1 MWAAIGCAVPP
12 ASIISSEATLLSALS
27 REESR
32 GAHQREDFK
41 DLRKDQALNIRIE
54 LEEDSKIKLSKDK
67 ANALEYK
74 IFDTVKPINATFL
87 GGICNDKN
95 IWTISII

>member
-1 MWAAIGCAVPP
+1 M
-12 ASIISSEATLLSALS
+12 SALS

-41 DLRKDQALNIRIE
+41 DLKKDQALNIRIE

-67 ANALEYK
+67 TPPLRKELKNLINKTKEIKNFEGMLLE
-74 IFDTVKPINATFL
+74 
-87 GGICNDKN
+87 
-95 IWTISII
+95 